1 MYNRITPITLSS
13 GSLTHTSEAI
23 TSVRLSRATPT
34 STSLILLSFGR
45 GHIQY
50 TFPYLRDYHKTQ
62 LERVACTMSN
72 PSRSD
77 PPALPSTSREIPTPL
92 RRRKQLRD
100 LLISSP
106 TAGLETAIAAL
117 TDHPIPTSSQESP
130 PRHAIVVLGVPV
142 LADGSLSEGL
152 RLRTARAVRVA
163 QQHPEAVIIVT
174 GGAVA
179 NIHGE
184 AEAMARELV
193 RLGIGEGRIWVEGN
207 ARTTLDNAAFT
218 TRLLESIWPPFQPGN
233 RGQHQERPDSDDPRL
248 TSNPSIHLTIVSE
261 PYHAIRSLRHFAA
274 ALTLSE
280 LQAHGQVVLHAGISE
295 MGNAPIPAMFHNP
308 SRGRGG
314 ARDGLI
320 WIGGLRLRGEVR
332 ARLER
337 CLEEKRRIAC
347 GW

>member
-1 MYNRITPITLSS
+1 MSGPPRYN
-13 GSLTHTSEAI
+13 
-23 TSVRLSRATPT
+23 
-34 STSLILLSFGR
+34 
-45 GHIQY
+45 
-50 TFPYLRDYHKTQ
+50 
-62 LERVACTMSN
+62 
-72 PSRSD
+72 
-77 PPALPSTSREIPTPL
+77 PPALPSISRKIPTPL

-117 TDHPIPTSSQESP
+117 TDHPIPTTSQASP
-130 PRHAIVVLGVPV
+130 LRHAIIVLGVPV
-142 LADGSLSEGL
+142 LADGSLSDGL
-152 RLRTARAVRVA
+152 QLRTARAAQVA
-163 QQHPEAVIIVT
+163 QQHPAAVIIVT

-184 AEAMARELV
+184 AEAMARDLI
-193 RLGIGEGRIWVEGN
+193 RLGIEEGRIWVEGN

-218 TRLLESIWPPFQPGN
+218 TCLLERIWPPFQPGN
-233 RGQHQERPDSDDPRL
+233 RGQHQENDSQRDSVDSHL
-248 TSNPSIHLTIVSE
+248 TSNPSVHLTIVSE

-280 LQAHGQVVLHAGISE
+280 LQAQGQVVLHAGISE

-308 SRGRGG
+308 NRGRGR
-314 ARDGLI
+314 ARDGSI

-337 CLEEKRRIAC
+337 CLEEKRRIAFL
-347 GW
+347 GFDPHNDGIPNRP

>member
-1 MYNRITPITLSS
+1 
-13 GSLTHTSEAI
+13 
-23 TSVRLSRATPT
+23 
-34 STSLILLSFGR
+34 
-45 GHIQY
+45 
-50 TFPYLRDYHKTQ
+50 
-62 LERVACTMSN
+62 MSN
-72 PSRSD
+72 LPRHN
-77 PPALPSTSREIPTPL
+77 PPALPSTSREIPNPL

-106 TAGLETAIAAL
+106 IAGLETAIAAL

-130 PRHAIVVLGVPV
+130 VRHAVVVLGVPV
-142 LADGSLSEGL
+142 LVDGSLSEGL
-152 RLRTARAVRVA
+152 QLRIARAATVA
-163 QQHPEAVIIVT
+163 QQHPTAVIIVT

-193 RLGIGEGRIWVEGN
+193 RLGIEEDRIWVESN

-218 TRLLESIWPPFQPGN
+218 TCLLERMWPPFQPGN
-233 RGQHQERPDSDDPRL
+233 RGQHQQNDPQRDSDD
-248 TSNPSIHLTIVSE
+248 NPSLTLDPTIHLTIVSE

-274 ALTLSE
+274 ALTLSD
-280 LQAHGQVVLHAGISE
+280 LQAHGQVMLHAGISE
-295 MGNAPIPAMFHNP
+295 LGNAPIPAMFHNP
-308 SRGRGG
+308 NRGRGR
-314 ARDGLI
+314 ARDGSI

>member
-1 MYNRITPITLSS
+1 
-13 GSLTHTSEAI
+13 
-23 TSVRLSRATPT
+23 
-34 STSLILLSFGR
+34 
-45 GHIQY
+45 
-50 TFPYLRDYHKTQ
+50 
-62 LERVACTMSN
+62 MSN
-72 PSRSD
+72 LPRHN
-77 PPALPSTSREIPTPL
+77 PPALPSTSREIPNPL

-106 TAGLETAIAAL
+106 IAGLETAIAAL

-130 PRHAIVVLGVPV
+130 VRHAVVVLGVPV
-142 LADGSLSEGL
+142 LVDGSLSEGL
-152 RLRTARAVRVA
+152 QLRIARAATVA
-163 QQHPEAVIIVT
+163 QQHPTAVIIVT

-193 RLGIGEGRIWVEGN
+193 RLGIEEDRIWVESN

-218 TRLLESIWPPFQPGN
+218 TCLLERMWPPFQPGN
-233 RGQHQERPDSDDPRL
+233 RGQHQQNDPQRDSDD
-248 TSNPSIHLTIVSE
+248 NPSLTLDPTIHLTIVSE

-280 LQAHGQVVLHAGISE
+280 LQTQGQVMLHAGISE
-295 MGNAPIPAMFHNP
+295 TGNAPIPAMYHYPNRR
-308 SRGRGG
+308 RGR
-314 ARDGLI
+314 ARDGSI

>member
-1 MYNRITPITLSS
+1 MS
-13 GSLTHTSEAI
+13 GPPRH
-23 TSVRLSRATPT
+23 
-34 STSLILLSFGR
+34 
-45 GHIQY
+45 
-50 TFPYLRDYHKTQ
+50 
-62 LERVACTMSN
+62 N
-72 PSRSD
+72 
-77 PPALPSTSREIPTPL
+77 PPALPSTSRETLTPL

-117 TDHPIPTSSQESP
+117 TDHPIPASSQESP
-130 PRHAIVVLGVPV
+130 LRHAIVVLGVPV

-152 RLRTARAVRVA
+152 QLRTARAGRVA
-163 QQHPEAVIIVT
+163 QQHPTAIIIVT

-193 RLGIGEGRIWVEGN
+193 RLGIEEGRIWVESN

-218 TRLLESIWPPFQPGN
+218 TCLLEKIWPLFQPGN
-233 RGQHQERPDSDDPRL
+233 RGQHQENDPQRDSVDSRL
-248 TSNPSIHLTIVSE
+248 TLNPSIHLTIVSE

-280 LQAHGQVVLHAGISE
+280 LQAHGQVMLHAGISE
-295 MGNAPIPAMFHNP
+295 MGNAPIPAMYHNP
-308 SRGRGG
+308 NRGRGR
-314 ARDGLI
+314 ARDGSI

>member
-1 MYNRITPITLSS
+1 MS
-13 GSLTHTSEAI
+13 GPPRH
-23 TSVRLSRATPT
+23 
-34 STSLILLSFGR
+34 
-45 GHIQY
+45 
-50 TFPYLRDYHKTQ
+50 
-62 LERVACTMSN
+62 N
-72 PSRSD
+72 
-77 PPALPSTSREIPTPL
+77 PPALPLTSRETLTPL

-130 PRHAIVVLGVPV
+130 VRHAVVVLGVPV
-142 LADGSLSEGL
+142 LVDGSLSEGL
-152 RLRTARAVRVA
+152 QLRIARAATVA
-163 QQHPEAVIIVT
+163 QQHPTAVIIVT

-193 RLGIGEGRIWVEGN
+193 RLGIEEDRIWVESN

-218 TRLLESIWPPFQPGN
+218 TCLLERMWPPFQPGN
-233 RGQHQERPDSDDPRL
+233 RGQHQQNDPQRDSDD
-248 TSNPSIHLTIVSE
+248 NPSLTLDPTIHLTIVSE

-274 ALTLSE
+274 ALTLSD
-280 LQAHGQVVLHAGISE
+280 LQAHGQVMLHAGISE
-295 MGNAPIPAMFHNP
+295 LGNAPIPAMFHNP
-308 SRGRGG
+308 NRGRGR
-314 ARDGLI
+314 ARDGSI

>member
-1 MYNRITPITLSS
+1 MS
-13 GSLTHTSEAI
+13 GPP
-23 TSVRLSRATPT
+23 R
-34 STSLILLSFGR
+34 
-45 GHIQY
+45 
-50 TFPYLRDYHKTQ
+50 K
-62 LERVACTMSN
+62 N
-72 PSRSD
+72 
-77 PPALPSTSREIPTPL
+77 PPALPSTSRESPTPL

-117 TDHPIPTSSQESP
+117 ADHPIPTSSRDVP
-130 PRHAIVVLGVPV
+130 HRHAVVVLGVPV
-142 LADGSLSEGL
+142 LADGSLSVGL
-152 RLRTARAVRVA
+152 ELRTARAARVA
-163 QQHPEAVIIVT
+163 QQHPKAIIIVT

-193 RLGIGEGRIWVEGN
+193 RLGIEEGRIWVEGN

-218 TRLLESIWPPFQPGN
+218 TCLLERMWPPFQPGN
-233 RGQHQERPDSDDPRL
+233 RGQHQENDPQRDSDD
-248 TSNPSIHLTIVSE
+248 NPSLTLDPTIHLTIVSE

-274 ALTLSE
+274 ALTLSD
-280 LQAHGQVVLHAGISE
+280 LQAHGQVMLHAGISE
-295 MGNAPIPAMFHNP
+295 LGNAPIPAMFHNP
-308 SRGRGG
+308 NRGRGR
-314 ARDGLI
+314 ARDGSI